1 MEIINMIQHINRM
14 DKNIISVD
22 TENAFDKIQYFY
34 MTNTEQNRYQ
44 KTILKHHKGLQMKP
58 IAKAY

>member
-44 KTILKHHKGLQMKP
+44 KTILKHHKGL
-58 IAKAY
+58 